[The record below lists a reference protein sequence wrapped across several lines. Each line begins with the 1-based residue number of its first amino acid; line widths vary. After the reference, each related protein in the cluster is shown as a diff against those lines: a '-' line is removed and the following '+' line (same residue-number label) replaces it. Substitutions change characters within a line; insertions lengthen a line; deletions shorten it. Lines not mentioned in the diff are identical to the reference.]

1 MMGGLSIWH
10 WLVLAI
16 VVAWAVAVA
25 KILKRLGFN
34 PVWAIFSIFPPVSL
48 LGIWMIA
55 LADWPLEDRALGAG
69 NTFK

>member
-1 MMGGLSIWH
+1 MAGGFSVWH

-16 VVAWAVAVA
+16 FVAWAVAVG

-34 PVWAIFSIFPPVSL
+34 PAWAILSVFPPISL

-55 LADWPLEDRALGAG
+55 MAEWPLEERARGVRD
-69 NTFK
+69 TFR